1 MIGWRGVLRMMGAC
15 ERIGHGLPLLRVG
28 AFSAALLGRALR
40 LGQQTLP
47 AVLGAVQTR
56 AGEGGCW
63 RVSAGAGVR
72 AAGAIAAPAAALW

>member
-40 LGQQTLP
+40 LQQTLP

-56 AGEGGCW
+56 AGGGD
-63 RVSAGAGVR
+63 AGACQQAQACVLQER
-72 AAGAIAAPAAALW
+72 